1 MNFRKHSPFSAAV
14 LCAMATFAT
23 GCADA
28 EEDTTPPEGTQKAAI
43 TSRGIA
49 VNGCGGTAL
58 FNIMN
63 NASNFN
69 QAINSVAIDQSAIN
83 NVTSQLWSVNSQNQ
97 LVQVNQYAQQ
107 VSQNMATA
115 LSQ

>member
-1 MNFRKHSPFSAAV
+1 MNFRNSTRLSAAV
-14 LCAMATFAT
+14 LCVMATFAA
-23 GCADA
+23 GCADT
-28 EEDTTPPEGTQKAAI
+28 EEQEATEGTQKAAI

-63 NASNFN
+63 NAVNLN
-69 QAINSVAIDQSAIN
+69 QAINSVAIDQSAIS

-97 LVQVNQYAQQ
+97 LSQVTQASQQ
-107 VSQNMATA
+107 VSASMATA
-115 LSQ
+115 LSNF